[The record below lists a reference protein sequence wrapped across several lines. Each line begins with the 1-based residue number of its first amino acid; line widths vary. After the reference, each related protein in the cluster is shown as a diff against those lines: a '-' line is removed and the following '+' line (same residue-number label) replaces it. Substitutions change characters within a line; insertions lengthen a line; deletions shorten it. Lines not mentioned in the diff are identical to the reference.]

1 MASHVYEGE
10 NRKMNLQSEQ
20 PCGTESQEEMVS
32 AYLRNH
38 PDYFTHYPELLRQLE
53 LPHSSGDAV
62 SLIERQVKALREES
76 ADYRQ
81 KLEKLIAVARENEE
95 LNKRLHHL
103 TLTLIEAATF
113 DEVINA
119 LEDEFHD
126 DFQAEA
132 MELHLFSAAQADREV
147 NPDLDGFGKF
157 LDAALPQCGHLPQAK
172 LEYLFGPQAEQI
184 RSTALI
190 PIKAQGLL
198 GLLAFGSYSD
208 HRFHPEM
215 GTEYLTRLGE
225 IVSKSLEVVSE
236 PGL

>member
-1 MASHVYEGE
+1 
-10 NRKMNLQSEQ
+10 MNLQSE
-20 PCGTESQEEMVS
+20 PSCDTENREEIVL
-32 AYLRNH
+32 AHLRDN
-38 PDYFTHYPELLRQLE
+38 PDFFSHYPELLRQLE

-62 SLIERQVKALREES
+62 SLIERQVKVLREET
-76 ADYRQ
+76 AGYKQ
-81 KLEKLIAVARENEE
+81 KLDKLISVARENEK
-95 LNKRLHHL
+95 LNQRLHHL
-103 TLTLIEAATF
+103 TLTLIAAATF

-119 LEDEFHD
+119 LEDQFHD

-132 MELHLFSAAQADREV
+132 MELHLFSAAQADREI
-147 NPDLDGFGKF
+147 NPDLDGFGTF
-157 LDAALPQCGHLPQAK
+157 LDASVPQCGHLPYAK

-198 GLLAFGSYSD
+198 GLLAFGSYGE

-225 IVSKSLEVVSE
+225 IVSKTLEVVSE

>member
-1 MASHVYEGE
+1 
-10 NRKMNLQSEQ
+10 MNPQSEQ
-20 PCGTESQEEMVS
+20 SSEIANQQEMVS
-32 AYLRNH
+32 TFLKDN
-38 PDYFTHYPELLRQLE
+38 PDFFNRFPEILAGLE
-53 LPHSSGDAV
+53 LPHASGDAV
-62 SLIERQVKALREES
+62 SLIERQVRMLREES
-76 ADYRQ
+76 AAYRN
-81 KLEKLIAVARENEE
+81 KLEKLIAVARENEK
-95 LNKRLHHL
+95 LNDRLHRL

-113 DEVINA
+113 DEVVNA
-119 LEDEFHD
+119 LEDKFHD

-132 MELHLFSAAQADREV
+132 MELHLFSAAQADREL

-157 LDAALPQCGHLPQAK
+157 LDAGVPQCGHLPQAK

-198 GLLAFGSYSD
+198 GLLAFGSYND

-215 GTEYLTRLGE
+215 GTDYLTRLGE
-225 IVSKSLEVVSE
+225 IVSKTLEVVSE